1 MTLQS
6 SITTLKFASLFVMG
20 CGLIF
25 FLSLFTSLDIL
36 THLFLDIAVWPFD
49 SAQNLN
55 TDEAQLLTAISGG
68 MLFGWGMM
76 FWVVTTDVYATNP
89 KLGGKIILISIIS
102 WFIID
107 STGSIIAGFG
117 ANAVMNISFLL
128 FFSVPVLMHSRA
140 TAHQGA

>member
-1 MTLQS
+1 MLD
-6 SITTLKFASLFVMG
+6 LKSVN
-20 CGLIF
+20 
-25 FLSLFTSLDIL
+25 IL

-89 KLGGKIILISIIS
+89 KLGGKIILISIVS

-117 ANAVMNISFLL
+117 ANAVMNIIFLL